1 MICEHRTPS
10 TGAERSV
17 IYHLRWGASDERWA
31 TMRRAELV
39 SNNNDEERATMTTM
53 RSKLWRQ
60 WASIGVFLVWFWYR
74 GSVLWFFFFFYKQ
87 SIGVCFAFA
96 LYRLY
101 WGLVFFA
108 LSASDVTVGTMGLIS
123 DSLCCC
129 CCFYFLFFILN
140 LRVFLIL
147 WLRVFLKQLKYN
159 FFLKFFSAQGVPG
172 STLTYTWRH
181 HCDKLINWWLKFT
194 TNSKDKYLWIFLSL
208 IQL

>member
-1 MICEHRTPS
+1 MREGASSIKHRAPEQ
-10 TGAERSV
+10 GN
-17 IYHLRWGASDERWA
+17 LRWGVSD
-31 TMRRAELV
+31 
-39 SNNNDEERATMTTM
+39 NDEALASER
-53 RSKLWRQ
+53 RD
-60 WASIGVFLVWFWYR
+60 R
-74 GSVLWFFFFFYKQ
+74 GFGLLCIEVFFFYKHLC
-87 SIGVCFAFA
+87 IGVCFAFA

-101 WGLVFFA
+101 WGLVFSA

-147 WLRVFLKQLKYN
+147 WLRVLLKHLKYN
-159 FFLKFFSAQGVPG
+159 FFFKFFSAQGVPG